1 MVAAN
6 SRIPLYQ
13 QVAHSLEEK
22 IQTGVMAPGD
32 KLPSE
37 RELCEQYGVSQ
48 ITVRRAL
55 RELAHDERVYSQH
68 GLGWFVGDAPSGDVP
83 ARGRVILVMD
93 TMAWPADALAM
104 ALATALH
111 HEPMTLELD
120 PWPAGAHPG
129 LLGAGSGVVLYCA
142 AGDREEGLTRRWQL
156 EATGAQVLTIGL
168 QLDDEPSGGLYLDV
182 GAASRV
188 ATEHLLA
195 TGRVRLAY
203 LGAGPDSAIGHQAYW
218 PFAETLWAAG
228 LDVPLEYVLDSSHEG
243 CRRRLAALLGTID
256 RPDGIVCATV
266 EDAVAALSDIYAAG
280 LRCPDQVALV
290 CLGDGALL
298 TAVTPT
304 ITGCQFDVDELAVK
318 VAASARRL
326 LAGKGSSD
334 VQRVAGRLV
343 PRASSVT

>member
-6 SRIPLYQ
+6 SRTPLYQ
-13 QVAHSLEEK
+13 QVAHSLEEQ
-22 IQTGVMAPGD
+22 ILTGAMVPGD

-37 RELCEQYGVSQ
+37 RELCQQYGVSQ

-68 GLGWFVGDAPSGDVP
+68 GLGWFVGDAPAGDELT
-83 ARGRVILVMD
+83 RDRVSLATD
-93 TMAWPADALAM
+93 AMAWPADALAV
-104 ALATALH
+104 ALATTLRD
-111 HEPMTLELD
+111 EPVALELD
-120 PWPAGAHPG
+120 AWPAEGRPG
-129 LLGAGSGVVLYCA
+129 PLGDGGGVMLYCV
-142 AGDREEGLTRRWQL
+142 AGDREEGLARRSQL
-156 EATGAQVLTIGL
+156 EAAGARVLTVGL
-168 QLDDEPSGGLYLDV
+168 QLEDEPSSGVYLDV
-182 GAASRV
+182 GAASRAV
-188 ATEHLLA
+188 TEHLLA

-228 LDVPLEYVLDSSHEG
+228 LEVPLEYVLDSGHEG
-243 CRRRLAALLGTID
+243 CRRRLAGLLGTID

-266 EDAVAALSDIYAAG
+266 EDVVAALSAIYAGG

-290 CLGDGALL
+290 CLADGALL

-304 ITGCQFDVDELAVK
+304 ITGCQFDVDELATK

-326 LAGKGSSD
+326 LAGEGSD

-343 PRASSVT
+343 PRSSSVT